1 MEDLEVSSQPLS
13 DEIHQVERILPSDQD
28 RSLKIQSVISPDIRI
43 FEYSDFIITNKLIG
57 DGSYGQVFPATI
69 KSSGKEV
76 VLKRYREYDPK
87 NIIDE
92 YIIKE
97 IALLQFLNKYPD
109 TKTAF
114 FFGIVFSPRGKIYLV
129 LESLE
134 ISLGELLS
142 KNTFPPYQLRILF
155 YQLILAF
162 YNIHGLGVIH
172 NDIKLGNLMINN
184 GDIRIIDFGLSEYL
198 GVGPSTDLVSGYQTT
213 PYYFA
218 PDTPYYIGSDNK
230 KQVLFGYLPNNRK
243 SYASDMYSIG
253 VTLVHAVLKRIV
265 QLKVVDDNIH
275 EVTLKEGIFIQ
286 DLTPILK
293 DPSAFGIEGYDLLLK
308 IMNPDTH
315 LRWCSIDA
323 LSHSYLTVFRGYVSI
338 DRTVIH
344 GGAQK
349 IYNQQVQ
356 YNEEEFRLRQMEL
369 KYLEIQHQT
378 FIDLEIPMKQ
388 IRDIGETTSRMYY
401 ISINWIFETY
411 LLEKHN
417 EFNKGID
424 SFITTLFFINDNW
437 ESITKRADLQKL
449 AILSCYIPDCI
460 YSYNVTEIK
469 HYKSICANCYKE
481 DKLISFVLDQFIK
494 KNNCKMPIYP
504 VSIHIQYIY
513 LKLKFE
519 LKDKRI
525 NTGEEVLKKLYI
537 DMCLHLIFWF
547 IQTKQFTSPVS
558 LWEITIFSTNMA
570 LSNILSI
577 SVSALNRQPLLNFLT
592 LDDDKFINMLQY
604 FKSSLLNPDA
614 LTPNI
619 PELHKYFYKNET
631 FHCRYE

>member
-1 MEDLEVSSQPLS
+1 MESLEVSSTPESL
-13 DEIHQVERILPSDQD
+13 EMRQVMRILPIDQD
-28 RSLKIQSVISPDIRI
+28 RTHKIQSVISPDIRI
-43 FEYSDFIITNKLIG
+43 FKYSDFNITDKVIG
-57 DGSYGQVFPATI
+57 MGHYGQVLPATI
-69 KSSGKEV
+69 ISSGKEV
-76 VLKRYREYDPK
+76 VLKRYSEYDPI
-87 NIIDE
+87 NIINED
-92 YIIKE
+92 IIKE

-109 TKTAF
+109 TKTAL

-134 ISLGELLS
+134 TSLLEFLS
-142 KNTFPPYQLRILF
+142 EKTFPPEQLRVLF

-162 YNIHGLGVIH
+162 YNIHALGVIH

-198 GVGPSTDLVSGYQTT
+198 GVGPSKNLVSGYIST
-213 PYYFA
+213 PYYMA
-218 PDTPYYIGSDNK
+218 PDTK
-230 KQVLFGYLPNNRK
+230 EQVLFGYLPNNRK

-323 LSHSYLTVFRGYVSI
+323 LTHSYLTVFRGYVSI

-388 IRDIGETTSRMYY
+388 IRDIGETTSRMFY

-537 DMCLHLIFWF
+537 DMCLYLIFWF

>member
-1 MEDLEVSSQPLS
+1 MESLENPSPTLS
-13 DEIHQVERILPSDQD
+13 LEMPQVMRILPIDQD
-28 RSLKIQSVISPDIRI
+28 RTQKLQSVISPDIRI
-43 FEYSDFIITNKLIG
+43 FKYSDFNITDKIIGIG
-57 DGSYGQVFPATI
+57 HYGHVLPATI
-69 KSSGKEV
+69 ISSGKNV
-76 VLKRYREYDPK
+76 VLKRYRQYDPM

-92 YIIKE
+92 DIIKE

-109 TKTAF
+109 TKTAL

-129 LESLE
+129 MEALETSLLE
-134 ISLGELLS
+134 FLS
-142 KNTFPPYQLRILF
+142 EKTFPPEQLCILF

-172 NDIKLGNLMINN
+172 NDIKLGNIMING
-184 GDIRIIDFGLSEYL
+184 GDIRIIDFGISEYL
-198 GVGPSTDLVSGYQTT
+198 GVGPSINLVSGYMC
-213 PYYFA
+213 
-218 PDTPYYIGSDNK
+218 TPYYIAPDTK
-230 KQVLFGYLPNNRK
+230 EQVLFGYLPNNRK

-253 VTLVHAVLKRIV
+253 VTLVHVVLKRIV
-265 QLKVVDDNIH
+265 QLKVVSKNIYEVNDDDGSI
-275 EVTLKEGIFIQ
+275 IQ

-308 IMNPDTH
+308 IMNPNTH

-323 LSHSYLTVFRGYVSI
+323 LTHSYLSKFDHYVPM

-344 GGAQK
+344 GGTQK
-349 IYNQQVQ
+349 IYNEQLQ
-356 YNEEEFRLRQMEL
+356 YNEEEFQLRQMEL

-401 ISINWIFETY
+401 ISLNWMFLNYIS
-411 LLEKHN
+411 KHN

-437 ESITKRADLQKL
+437 ESITKRADLQML

-460 YSYNVTEIK
+460 YSYNITEIK
-469 HYKSICANCYKE
+469 HYTSICDNSYKE
-481 DKLISFVLDQFIK
+481 DKLIRFVLDQFIK

-525 NTGEEVLKKLYI
+525 NTGEDVLKKLYI
-537 DMCLHLIFWF
+537 DICLYLIFWF
-547 IQTKQFTSPVS
+547 IQTKQFTTPVS
-558 LWEITIFSTNMA
+558 LWEITIFSTDMA

-577 SVSALNRQPLLNFLT
+577 PVSTLNRQPLLNFLT
-592 LDDDKFINMLQY
+592 LDDNKFINMLEY
-604 FKSSLLNPDA
+604 FKISLLNPDA

-619 PELHKYFYKNET
+619 TEFHKYFYKNET
-631 FHCRYE
+631 FRCRYE